1 MATAKKDAVKQ
12 VEGLFDTAKATQ
24 PTETAKPSY
33 QDLLAQQV
41 ELEKKIKAVREQQVT
56 IVLGQIRQLVEEY
69 DLHDEVQIMRDR
81 SPKVRG
87 TGAPRGPVA
96 AKYRDPK
103 TGETW
108 SGRGRAPAWIA
119 GKDKTKFLI
128 D

>member
-12 VEGLFDTAKATQ
+12 AEALFDTPKAAP

-81 SPKVRG
+81 SPKPRG
-87 TGAPRGPVA
+87 TGAPRSPVA
-96 AKYRDPK
+96 AKYRDTK
-103 TGETW
+103 TGEMW

-119 GKDKTKFLI
+119 GKDRTKFLI